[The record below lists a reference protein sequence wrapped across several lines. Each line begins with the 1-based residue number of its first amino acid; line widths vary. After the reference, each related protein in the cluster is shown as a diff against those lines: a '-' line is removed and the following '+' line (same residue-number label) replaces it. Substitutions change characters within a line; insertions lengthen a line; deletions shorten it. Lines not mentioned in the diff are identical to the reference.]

1 MWPYLLDVD
10 LDQIVANVRQ
20 INPQVVIIPV
30 SAKTGAGIEA
40 WLTRVRQATGR
51 SSQPSDRAPHLITSS
66 DHRLGGAGQCFG
78 IALPCLMAS

>member
-1 MWPYLLDVD
+1 M
-10 LDQIVANVRQ
+10 
-20 INPQVVIIPV
+20 
-30 SAKTGAGIEA
+30 EA